1 MNSKEATELK
11 DTHREVSLFHHIVE
25 SDMPE
30 SERSPERLVQEAQVL
45 LSAGTVTTA
54 RTIAFASFYILARSE
69 IKAKVQAELRDAMDG
84 WPEKVPTFM
93 DLERLQY
100 LQAIIKESL
109 R

>member
-1 MNSKEATELK
+1 
-11 DTHREVSLFHHIVE
+11 
-25 SDMPE
+25 MPE

-69 IKAKVQAELRDAMDG
+69 IKAKLQAELRDAMDG